1 MFKTYQG
8 FNKVC
13 FARRLGILFAFEAE
27 LLVVIAALDYA
38 KGFGRD
44 NLWFESDSANVVD
57 LLKNKNVEIP

>member
-1 MFKTYQG
+1 MFKTYRG
-8 FNKVC
+8 FNKGC
-13 FARRLGILFAFEAE
+13 FARPLGILFAFEAE